1 MIHTDDSCIPTDS
14 APQIS
19 GASDDLLH
27 QLKKKSEAEAVPN
40 SPKRQRRHRLTQG
53 MYSTWNVT
61 AYSNKAFKF
70 GLTCITHMCSSHNYT
85 HEG

>member
-27 QLKKKSEAEAVPN
+27 QLKKKSKAKAVPN
-40 SPKRQRRHRLTQG
+40 SP
-53 MYSTWNVT
+53 
-61 AYSNKAFKF
+61 
-70 GLTCITHMCSSHNYT
+70 
-85 HEG
+85 